1 MEQGVVHLAISGL
14 SSFCTTHP
22 SRSSSRADTPS
33 CLTECGMAA
42 IQDWF
47 GHCVLEASCGPGSGL
62 EAGEESWPF
71 CFPAS
76 GRWGE
81 NNGSSSLGA

>member
-1 MEQGVVHLAISGL
+1 
-14 SSFCTTHP
+14 
-22 SRSSSRADTPS
+22 
-33 CLTECGMAA
+33 MAA